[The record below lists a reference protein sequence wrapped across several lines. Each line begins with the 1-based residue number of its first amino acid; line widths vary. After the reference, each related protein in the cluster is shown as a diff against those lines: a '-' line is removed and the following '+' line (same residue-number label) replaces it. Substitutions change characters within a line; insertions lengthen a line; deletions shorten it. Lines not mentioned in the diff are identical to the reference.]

1 MDDFRLINES
11 RLFCVFVF
19 VLGSG
24 AGSLLLEQRIHPQS
38 DRGELSSHPAA
49 GVRHPLQ
56 SLQGALEPV
65 SGLHEHE
72 HTLINTTHD
81 F

>member
-1 MDDFRLINES
+1 M
-11 RLFCVFVF
+11 F

-49 GVRHPLQ
+49 GIRHPLQ

-65 SGLHEHE
+65 SGSHK
-72 HTLINTTHD
+72 HTQINTTHNSKIFD
-81 F
+81 T